1 MNKDDD
7 DDEKAAKTN
16 RSAREE
22 TKRAEEKK
30 HNKVIMENCCSLH
43 KQSYYFNKLFT
54 TKVFSLCLSPSRYCP
69 CTLFAT
75 AIFIQLRL
83 LLGWVSISIRNLDL
97 DGVSVIVCAVAVCMR
112 VRVSRFSSSPKYN
125 VPTRIIRLWTE
136 KATFLDTPKSNSFT
150 FRFAVTYVMLFLVML
165 FAFFSSSFLFTC
177 WRTTSFFP
185 VLLSS
190 FAAFD
195 CAEQCRVIF
204 HLFVINVF
212 I

>member
-1 MNKDDD
+1 
-7 DDEKAAKTN
+7 
-16 RSAREE
+16 
-22 TKRAEEKK
+22 
-30 HNKVIMENCCSLH
+30 MENCCSLH

-165 FAFFSSSFLFTC
+165 FAFFFIFSLHLLKNDFFFSCAIVFVCRFRLCRAMQSYIPFVCHKRIYIMRIQRAYFRASSGSGKGGY
-177 WRTTSFFP
+177 
-185 VLLSS
+185 
-190 FAAFD
+190 
-195 CAEQCRVIF
+195 
-204 HLFVINVF
+204 
-212 I
+212 